1 MRGGNGI
8 VTKYFLAV
16 LAAAAAVLAGIW
28 LPGVLLK
35 ERCAADFNKTKSA
48 PSEYY
53 NAAGFALSLNISEQM
68 DVYDRL
74 RMVSGSWESSF
85 EEASLYEMNAHMHQ
99 AAEAARK
106 EAVELFDRGLYPSNL
121 NSEYGNW
128 FSWKAMPFKAVD
140 SVFNT
145 YTAYYWKVIFQSI
158 DSEER
163 HTVYI
168 LDDGTLIAVE
178 AYIPGVDFSHS
189 IADVHTVKLKS
200 EAVYTS
206 RPTNGLDPREWTALP
221 DLDVEGMEWKDMVMI
236 VSDNFKSLYAAQLYS
251 EGRYIFFIKV

>member
-1 MRGGNGI
+1 MSRKGI
-8 VTKYFLAV
+8 VIKYLTAV
-16 LAAAAAVLAGIW
+16 LAATAAVVAGIW

-35 ERCAADFNKTKSA
+35 ERCAADLNKAKSA

-53 NAAGFALSLNISEQM
+53 NAAGFALSRNISAQM

-74 RMVSGSWESSF
+74 RMVSGSWESCF
-85 EEASLYEMNAHMHQ
+85 EEAGRYEMNMPVHQ
-99 AAEAARK
+99 AAKAARK
-106 EAVELFDRGLYPSNL
+106 EVGELFDSGLYPSNL

-128 FSWKAMPFKAVD
+128 FSWKAVPFKAVD

-168 LDDGTLIAVE
+168 LDDGTFIAAE
-178 AYIPGVDFSHS
+178 AYIPGADFSNS
-189 IADVHTVKLKS
+189 IADVHTVKWKP

-221 DLDVEGMEWKDMVMI
+221 DLDIEGMEWKDLVMI
-236 VSDNFKSLYAAQLYS
+236 VSDNAKSWYAVQLCS
-251 EGRYIFFIKV
+251 AGRYIFLVKA